1 MIKTLSAGFCLL
13 MLLAETL
20 LMAQGTSKDYLV
32 LVVGDTLYGI
42 VDPINERGAGF
53 KYHKK
58 IRFTGPSGKK
68 QKYKRKDVS
77 AFRVKN
83 EDYEGFWLNQSS
95 EKILLLNPRYDIDPR
110 DGEKHFLRV
119 VSKGELS
126 HYLLE
131 WWDQGESM
139 LMSADLLK
147 KEEDLFLMRVTQGLL
162 GLKRKVLVRYLKDCQ
177 GLTDQ
182 VEQKQL
188 NTVREVVD
196 FYDENCL
203 AKD

>member
-13 MLLAETL
+13 MLLAETP
-20 LMAQGTSKDYLV
+20 LMAQATSKDYLV
-32 LVVGDTLYGI
+32 LAAGDTLYGH
-42 VDPINERGAGF
+42 VDPIDERGPGF
-53 KYHKK
+53 KYYKK
-58 IRFTGPSGKK
+58 IRFTGPGGKK
-68 QKYKRKDVS
+68 KKYKREDVS

-83 EDYEGFWLNQSS
+83 ENYEGFWLSQSS
-95 EKILLLNPRYDIDPR
+95 QKILLLNPRYDIDPR

-131 WWDQGESM
+131 WWEQGESL
-139 LMSADLLK
+139 LMSMDLLK
-147 KEEDLFLMRVTQGLL
+147 KEEDFFLMRVTQGLL
-162 GLKRKVLVRYLKDCQ
+162 GLKRKVLISYLQDCQ
-177 GLTDQ
+177 QLTER